1 MSYVITGATGHL
13 GRLVVES
20 LLDHGVEPG
29 QIVATGRDASRI
41 ADLAERGVETRV
53 ADYDDPDS
61 LRSAFDGADKVLLV
75 SGSEIG
81 NRLEGHRNAIE
92 AAKAAGVSLVAYTS
106 IAGAGHTDILL
117 AADHQATERLL
128 AESGVPHALL
138 RNGLYLEVYTAQLP
152 TYLEHGVA
160 GSAGDGRMSAAARAD
175 LAQAAAAVLLSDDAA
190 GQVYELGGDDAFTL
204 AELASTIAEVTGK
217 PVAHHDLSGEQHRE
231 LLLGAGL
238 PAAVADVFADIDRGI
253 ANGDLHVTTG
263 DLGRL
268 LGRPTTTLDEA
279 VRQAG
284 LVGVA

>member
-29 QIVATGRDASRI
+29 QIVATGRDLSRI
-41 ADLAERGVETRV
+41 ADLAERGVQTRV

-81 NRLEGHRNAIE
+81 NRIEGHRNAIE

-117 AADHQATERLL
+117 ALDHQATEQLL
-128 AESGVPHALL
+128 AESGVPYALL

-160 GSAGDGRMSAAARAD
+160 GSAGDGRLSAAARAD
-175 LAQAAAAVLLSDDAA
+175 LAQAAAVILLSDDAA
-190 GQVYELGGDDAFTL
+190 GQVYELAGDDAFTL
-204 AELASTIAEVTGK
+204 AELASTLAEVTGK
-217 PVAHHDLSGEQHRE
+217 PVAYHGLSGEQHRE
-231 LLLGAGL
+231 VLLGAGL
-238 PAAVADVFADIDRGI
+238 PAALADVFADIDRGI

-268 LGRPTTTLDEA
+268 LGRHTTTLEEA
-279 VRQAG
+279 VRQAA
-284 LVGVA
+284 LVEVA